1 MRATLATGFLL
12 LASPLVAQPMV
23 ACDEAAKGLLK
34 VWPELKEVGGVKTG
48 PALLKDESARWEVPV
63 FAFWRAAEEKK
74 RGSDD
79 MIWNT
84 VIIYSDSLVQC
95 AYGSLPAGKKPPA
108 VRNLDYYEANRA
120 EVLTMLAM

>member
-1 MRATLATGFLL
+1 MRTSLATLFLL
-12 LASPLVAQPMV
+12 FATPLVAQPLV

-34 VWPELKEVGGVKTG
+34 VWPELREVGGVKTG
-48 PALLKDESARWEVPV
+48 AALLKDSKASWEVPV

-74 RGSDD
+74 RGNDD
-79 MIWNT
+79 LIWNT

-95 AYGSLPAGKKPPA
+95 AYGSLPAGQKPPA

-120 EVLTMLAM
+120 KVLTMVTM